1 MYTLSIS
8 RTASAARSVYSDL
21 ARYVLYAYRGLV
33 VCYALPVL
41 CTNLGVVLAHC
52 ISAQY
57 GRSLHGIGHVYIG
70 AGQHTILRIIL
81 GIIETAST
89 LFRSV
94 SLALRTVCNATAG
107 HVLLAVLL
115 EMTLSRYTCCL
126 GMYPPDHL

>member
-1 MYTLSIS
+1 M
-8 RTASAARSVYSDL
+8 
-21 ARYVLYAYRGLV
+21 

-52 ISAQY
+52 IATQY

-70 AGQHTILRIIL
+70 AGQHTMLRIIL

-115 EMTLSRYTCCL
+115 EMTLSRCILALRAQWYV
-126 GMYPPDHL
+126 PPSVVCTVSSDPTLDTSALHHM